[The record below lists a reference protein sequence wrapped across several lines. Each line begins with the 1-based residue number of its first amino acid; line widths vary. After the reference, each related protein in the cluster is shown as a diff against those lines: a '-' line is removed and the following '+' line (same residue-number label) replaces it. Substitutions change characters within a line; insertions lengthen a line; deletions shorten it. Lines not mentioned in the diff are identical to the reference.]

1 MGAKELG
8 FTLIEVLV
16 ALTVMAIAVGA
27 AVKIGGQSAQVGTAL
42 SDRTQAV
49 WVAAEAIEDLR
60 IRNVWPDVGEQFL
73 ETGPNSPR
81 DWDIRVRIEATADER
96 LRKLTVGV
104 APAGG
109 DLAARLFA
117 YLPFPGQ

>member
-60 IRNVWPDVGEQFL
+60 IRNAWPDVGEQFL